1 MMLLHSSTAPQQILP
16 AALTH
21 IESSIQISPA
31 APTEKISNFF
41 WLSCIQVLS
50 SSRNKM
56 SWQRNFCKI
65 YSLRVRTVHSNY
77 GKLSTSIL
85 PRTLPVSIAGEMFC
99 FRRLQNFV
107 SNFVQIFHSILI
119 VNFNNISPPHTVISP
134 QWRVWENILFHNQHC
149 FNFQQFFLFQF
160 FKS

>member
-1 MMLLHSSTAPQQILP
+1 MLLHSSMAPQQILP

-149 FNFQQFFLFQF
+149 FNFQQFFQF
-160 FKS
+160 FKW